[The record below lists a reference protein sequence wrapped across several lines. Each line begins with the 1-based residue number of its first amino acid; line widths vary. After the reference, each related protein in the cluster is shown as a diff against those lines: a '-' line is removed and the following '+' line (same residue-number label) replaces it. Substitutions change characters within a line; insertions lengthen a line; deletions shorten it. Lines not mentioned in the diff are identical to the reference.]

1 MSLLR
6 GDCVTGA
13 GRQPDVAATGGAC
26 TFVALRIVL
35 RDDAR
40 GSCRAGIA
48 VASGN
53 GGIAMRGIWLL
64 TTALFAAG
72 CAPVGYRPIVDSG
85 TSRGS
90 YEADLADC
98 QNLAGRRPAAARAAG
113 AATAG
118 AALGALFAL
127 AVGLRGEDVAHVA
140 AWSATSYGIAGGV
153 EGSEEQR
160 AIVSRCLAGRGYH
173 VIAD

>member
-1 MSLLR
+1 MMRAILP
-6 GDCVTGA
+6 GGEI
-13 GRQPDVAATGGAC
+13 AAES
-26 TFVALRIVL
+26 R
-35 RDDAR
+35 
-40 GSCRAGIA
+40 
-48 VASGN
+48 N

-64 TTALFAAG
+64 AMVLFATG
-72 CAPVGYRPIVDSG
+72 CAPVTYRPVVDSG
-85 TSRGS
+85 ISRGS

-98 QNLAGRRPAAARAAG
+98 QRLAERRPAAAKAAG

-140 AWSATSYGIAGGV
+140 AWSATSYGIAGGI

-160 AIVSRCLAGRGYH
+160 AIVSRCLAGRGYN